1 MCVTT
6 YSALLIIPELKKYNW
21 HYVIFDEAH
30 KLKNSESGCTITAR
44 NLPAKR
50 RLLLTGTPLMNNIS
64 ELWSLLNLLMP
75 NIFPSKSD
83 FDSWF
88 NLDASTN
95 KQNSLLDSDQKTVI
109 I

>member
-1 MCVTT
+1 
-6 YSALLIIPELKKYNW
+6 
-21 HYVIFDEAH
+21 
-30 KLKNSESGCTITAR
+30 
-44 NLPAKR
+44 
-50 RLLLTGTPLMNNIS
+50 MNNIS

-75 NIFPSKSD
+75 EIFPSKND